1 MSNSINN
8 RYEFVLFF
16 DVENGNP
23 NGDPDA
29 GNMPRIDPQ
38 TGFGIVTDVCLKRK
52 IRNYVEYAKDFE
64 DGFDIFVTEGSIL
77 NQKNQEIY
85 ENNGL
90 KGGKS
95 VKIDEKTLTDA
106 RNLACKRF
114 YDVRTFGA
122 VMSTGD
128 YNCGQI
134 RGPVQLS
141 FARSLDR
148 IYQQEITITR
158 MAATNEKESQSANRT
173 MGRKYVVPYA
183 LYRAEGFISAKFA
196 DKTGFSDEDL
206 SLLWEALENMFEHD
220 RSASHGKMTSRK
232 LFVFKHDSALGNA
245 HAQTLF
251 DLIKAEKVTDTDTPP
266 RCFNDYKIT
275 VENNTHA
282 GVELIE
288 IL

>member
-1 MSNSINN
+1 MSDSINN

-16 DVENGNP
+16 DVVNGNP

-52 IRNYVEYAKDFE
+52 VRNYVEYAKDLSE
-64 DGFDIFVTEGSIL
+64 GFDIYVTEGAIL
-77 NQKNQEIY
+77 NKKNQEVY
-85 ENNGL
+85 DNNEL
-90 KGGKS
+90 KGGKG
-95 VKIDEKTLTDA
+95 VKIDEKTLTTA
-106 RNLACKRF
+106 RNLACQRF

-134 RGPVQLS
+134 CGPVQLS
-141 FARSLDR
+141 FARSIDR

-158 MAATNEKESQSANRT
+158 IAATKEDEKISADRA

-196 DKTGFSDEDL
+196 EKTGFSEDDL
-206 SLLWEALENMFEHD
+206 TLLWDALENMFEQD
-220 RSASHGKMTSRK
+220 RSASHGKMSSRK
-232 LFVFKHDSALGNA
+232 LLVFKHDSALGNA
-245 HAQTLF
+245 HAQNLF
-251 DLIKAEKVTDTDTPP
+251 DLFKTEKVSDTDTPP
-266 RCFNDYKIT
+266 RCFEDYKIAVDT
-275 VENNTHA
+275 NTPK

>member
-1 MSNSINN
+1 MNDTIGN

-52 IRNYVEYAKDFE
+52 IRNYVEYAKDFSE
-64 DGFDIFVTEGSIL
+64 GYDIYVTEGAIL

-90 KGGKS
+90 TGGKG
-95 VKIDEKTLTDA
+95 VKIDEKTLTAA
-106 RNLACKRF
+106 RDHACKRF

-128 YNCGQI
+128 FNCGQI

-148 IYQQEITITR
+148 IYQQEISITR
-158 MAATNEKESQSANRT
+158 IAATKVDENRNADRT

-206 SLLWEALENMFEHD
+206 SLLWEALENMFEQD
-220 RSASHGKMTSRK
+220 RSASHGKMSSRK
-232 LFVFKHDSALGNA
+232 LFVFKHDCSLGNA
-245 HAQTLF
+245 HAQELF
-251 DLIKAEKVTDTDTPP
+251 NLIKAEKITETDTPP
-266 RCFNDYKIT
+266 RSFEDYMIT
-275 VENNTHA
+275 AENNTPS

-288 IL
+288 ML